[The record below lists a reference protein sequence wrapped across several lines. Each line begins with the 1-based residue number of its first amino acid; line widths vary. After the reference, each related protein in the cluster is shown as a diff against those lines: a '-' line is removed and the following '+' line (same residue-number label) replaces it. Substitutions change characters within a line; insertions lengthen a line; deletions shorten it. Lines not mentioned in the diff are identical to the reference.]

1 MSMMNN
7 YFFWRFVQQCNN
19 EQVLTPIRFIVGRG
33 TAGGFG
39 RWIWQVDLAGGY
51 GGRDAPH

>member
-1 MSMMNN
+1 MMNN